1 MEGFSGVGGVEPG
14 VEFGYEVFAV
24 AFFGEFDGVGSGV
37 GDGLFGVD
45 GNFVGGV
52 ERIALSGCLSSKRTG
67 FFIVIIAHDC
77 AVCGDAAP

>member
-1 MEGFSGVGGVEPG
+1 M
-14 VEFGYEVFAV
+14 
-24 AFFGEFDGVGSGV
+24 

-45 GNFVGGV
+45 GNFVGGG
-52 ERIALSGCLSSKRTG
+52 ERIARSGCLSSKRTG